1 MTITSTTVQ
10 PPEPAESWA
19 SSAIT
24 FIRKRPDLTIS
35 PLILV
40 VLLLAWHYA
49 TKIYEIP
56 SFILPPPVEVWDA
69 LVGGLATGFG
79 DKAGFWYH
87 GGVTVWES
95 LLGFF
100 IGSGVGVVM
109 GFALARWRFLEA
121 ISLPYIIGFQ
131 ALPKIALAP
140 LLIIW
145 FGFGIEGK
153 VLISAILT
161 FFPVLVNSMAGYRSV
176 DPTRIDLAR
185 SCNASEWQ
193 IFCKISLPS
202 SLPFVFAGLNVASIL
217 AMLGAIVGEFVGA
230 RSGLG
235 MLLLQYEQSMQIAPV
250 FAVLLVLAFIGYAMN
265 VAIRMVE
272 RKYCFWVER
281 AGPQAEA

>member
-1 MTITSTTVQ
+1 VNDAALESAQ
-10 PPEPAESWA
+10 PARSWYCGVL
-19 SSAIT
+19 T

-40 VLLLAWHYA
+40 LLLALWYYA
-49 TKIYEIP
+49 TKNLGIP

-69 LVGGLATGFG
+69 LVAGVMTGPK
-79 DKAGFWYH
+79 DLAGFWYH
-87 GGVTVWES
+87 GGVTIAES

-109 GFALARWRFLEA
+109 GFALARWKFLESVA
-121 ISLPYIIGFQ
+121 LPYIISFQ
-131 ALPKIALAP
+131 ALPKVALAP

-153 VLISAILT
+153 VLISAILS

-176 DPTRIDLAR
+176 DPTGIDLAR

-193 IFCKISLPS
+193 IFCKIILPG

-217 AMLGAIVGEFVGA
+217 AMLGAIVGEFVSA

-235 MLLLQYEQSMQIAPV
+235 SLLLQYQQSMQIAPV
-250 FAVLLVLAFIGYAMN
+250 FAVLIVLAFVGYAMN
-265 VAIRMVE
+265 IAVRLVE
-272 RKYCFWVER
+272 RRYCFWVER
-281 AGPQAEA
+281 SGPQAEA

>member
-1 MTITSTTVQ
+1 VNESAAQ
-10 PPEPAESWA
+10 AAKPAPSWS
-19 SSAIT
+19 SSAIG

-35 PLILV
+35 PLLL
-40 VLLLAWHYA
+40 VLLIALWHYA
-49 TKIYEIP
+49 TRNLGIP
-56 SFILPPPVEVWDA
+56 VFILPPPAEVWA
-69 LVGGLATGFG
+69 AFVAGVMTGPK
-79 DKAGFWYH
+79 DLAGFWYH
-87 GGVTVWES
+87 GGVTIAES

-109 GFALARWRFLEA
+109 GFALARWKFMESVA
-121 ISLPYIIGFQ
+121 LPYIIGFQ
-131 ALPKIALAP
+131 ALPKVALAP

-153 VLISAILT
+153 VLISAILS

-176 DPTRIDLAR
+176 DPTGIDLAR

-193 IFCKISLPS
+193 IFCKIILPG

-217 AMLGAIVGEFVGA
+217 AMLGAIVGEFVSA

-235 MLLLQYEQSMQIAPV
+235 FLLLQYQQSMQIAPV
-250 FAVLLVLAFIGYAMN
+250 FAVLIVLAFVGYAMN
-265 VAIRMVE
+265 IAVRLVE
-272 RKYCFWVER
+272 RRYCFWVER